1 MNIAY
6 FGNGPRGVR
15 CLEEVLEHGYRVCAV
30 VGHSVNSDVVQK
42 AACLRIPAYFPQKV
56 NSPDFV
62 SQLQG
67 VAPDL
72 FVLSGYNQIL
82 HQPLIHMPPLG
93 VLNLH
98 GGKLPEYR
106 GVAPINWQ
114 IIKGEMMG
122 GCCIIL
128 VDEGID
134 TGDIVEQAN
143 YEIAEDDT
151 AGDIVDKQLELFPPM
166 LIRAIQGIE
175 TGSISPVK
183 QDPEQGAYFIRRYP
197 KDSRIHWSDMTA
209 QAIHKLIRAMQGPSY
224 PPAFSFY
231 KGEKYS
237 FHKSRM
243 MRENIVGTPGRVALK
258 RREGV
263 VVIARDRGLLISR
276 VSPPSSGGPKNP
288 RHFLDTGED
297 LE

>member
-1 MNIAY
+1 M
-6 FGNGPRGVR
+6 
-15 CLEEVLEHGYRVCAV
+15 
-30 VGHSVNSDVVQK
+30 NSDVVQK
-42 AACLRIPAYFPQKV
+42 AACLRIPTYFPQKV
-56 NSPDFV
+56 NSPGFV
-62 SQLQG
+62 ARLQRF
-67 VAPDL
+67 APDM

-106 GVAPINWQ
+106 GAAPINWQ
-114 IIKGEMMG
+114 IIKGETLG

-134 TGDIVEQAN
+134 TGDIIEQAS

-151 AGDIVDKQLELFPPM
+151 AGDIVAKQLDLFPPM

-175 TGSISPVK
+175 SGSITRVK
-183 QDPEQGAYFIRRYP
+183 QDPDRGAYFIRRYP
-197 KDSRIHWSDMTA
+197 KDSRIHWSNMTA
-209 QAIHKLIRAMQGPSY
+209 QEIHNLIRAMQGPSY

-243 MRENIVGTPGRVALK
+243 MREDIFGRTGRIALK
-258 RREGV
+258 RKEGV
-263 VVIARDRGLLISR
+263 VVIAKDRGLLVSR
-276 VSPPSSGGPKNP
+276 VSLVESNDFVNP
-288 RHFLDTGED
+288 RYLLETGED
-297 LE
+297 FE